1 MMNHAILLV
10 CSAGIIWLLQ
20 RDSAKRAGISSALWI
35 PTLWVGVLASRPLS
49 SWLGMSGGDTLEGSP
64 IDRIFFFGM
73 IFAALLVLSRR
84 SVPWAQVFARNW
96 PIISFYGYLLFT
108 VVWANSPP
116 ASFKRWTK
124 EFGNIFIALVIL
136 TEIDPIQAIRAVFVR
151 CAYVLVPLS
160 IVFIRYFP
168 HLGRRYSIH
177 SGELE
182 VTGVTTQKNSLGS
195 MILVCGLVFVW
206 DWLER
211 SRPGIEVRTRLDRFV
226 ATALFGAAAW
236 LIYLSD
242 SKTSITCLVLAGT
255 IIAGVR
261 LPVLHRRISKMGLYL
276 LVAAV
281 VFFCLDWMFGVST
294 MVISNLGRDMTF
306 TGRTDVWRELLA
318 VNTDPIFGTGFMSF
332 WDDAHFRERL
342 PDWVAFSAHNG
353 YLEVYL
359 AGGVFGLGFLGVLLL
374 TTAARI
380 NQALAGA
387 DAYAVVRFAIFVAV
401 LLANLSESNFACM
414 TPLGFLFLVVT
425 IGEVHQVRAPQ
436 WRPARQFNAHGATD
450 EFGPIKPVDASLNL

>member
-1 MMNHAILLV
+1 MNHIILLV
-10 CSAGIIWLLQ
+10 CSAGLLWLLR
-20 RDSAKRAGISSALWI
+20 RDTTKRTGISAALWI

-49 SWLGMSGGDTLEGSP
+49 SWLGLSGGDTLEGSP
-64 IDRIFFFGM
+64 VDRVFFFGM

-84 SVPWAQVFARNW
+84 SVPWAAIFSRNW
-96 PIISFYGYLLFT
+96 PIILFYGYLLIT
-108 VVWANSPP
+108 VVWANSPL

-124 EFGNIFIALVIL
+124 EFGNIFIAIVIL
-136 TEIDPIQAIRAVFVR
+136 TEFDPIQAIRTVFVR

-168 HLGRRYSIH
+168 DLGRRYSMH

-195 MILVCGLVFVW
+195 MIMVCGLVFLW

-211 SRPGIEVRTRLDRFV
+211 SRPGVEFRTRFDRIIAMAF
-226 ATALFGAAAW
+226 LGAAAW
-236 LIYLSD
+236 LLYLSD
-242 SKTSITCLVLAGT
+242 SKTSMTCLVLAGT

-261 LPVLHRRISKMGLYL
+261 LPMLHRRISKMGGYF

-281 VFFCLDWMFGVST
+281 AFFLLDRMFGIST
-294 MVISNLGRDMTF
+294 LVISNLGRDMTF

-318 VNTDPIFGTGFMSF
+318 VNTDPVFGTGFMSF
-332 WDDAHFRERL
+332 WDDANYRERL

-353 YLEVYL
+353 YLEIYL
-359 AGGVFGLGFLGVLLL
+359 AGGMLGVGLLGVLLL
-374 TTAARI
+374 ATGARI
-380 NQALAGA
+380 NRALAGA
-387 DAYAVVRFAIFVAV
+387 DVYAVVRFAIFVAV

-414 TPLGFLFLVVT
+414 TPLGFLFLVAA
-425 IGEVHQVRAPQ
+425 IGEVHQARSTQ
-436 WRPARQFNAHGATD
+436 WDATSHFSDPAATG
-450 EFGPIKPVDASLNL
+450 EFSFGKQTDASLNL